1 MPPVFRDELKTWAG
15 KKVLVCLDRQHAV
28 SGILT
33 DVLDDYIKLE
43 VTDFTDT
50 NTVFIRLDSIEYI
63 YEKHEST
70 GKGGVF

>member
-1 MPPVFRDELKTWAG
+1 MPAVFRDELKTWAG

-28 SGILT
+28 SGTLT

-50 NTVFIRLDSIEYI
+50 NTVFIRLDRIEYI
-63 YEKHEST
+63 YEKHERT
-70 GKGGVF
+70 EKGGVF